1 MVEQVAVNHLD
12 VGSNPAWRVFY
23 IPQFDFSTLSTVLF
37 SSVISA
43 GVYYSFI
50 ALRLLPDVITTLKFR
65 VKKIFKEKLSGLNMI
80 FLPNLVSYNIA
91 VKIKK

>member
-1 MVEQVAVNHLD
+1 M
-12 VGSNPAWRVFY
+12 
-23 IPQFDFSTLSTVLF
+23 PQFDFSTLSTVLF

-65 VKKIFKEKLSGLNMI
+65 VKKIFKEKSSGLNMI
-80 FLPNLVSYNIA
+80 FLPNLVSYDIA